1 MESKHAVNLLAALAQ
16 DTRLAIFRL
25 LVQAGP
31 SGVSAG
37 QIGAAV
43 KAPPATVSF
52 HLKELAHAELVI
64 ARQQSRYIFY
74 SANFERMSNLLAFL
88 TENCCAADGT
98 ECAGVCA
105 RAARPATNA
114 PAAPKRSKVRKG
126 TNSH

>member
-1 MESKHAVNLLAALAQ
+1 MESKLAVGLLSALAQ

-37 QIGAAV
+37 EIGAAV

-52 HLKELAHAELVI
+52 HLKELAHAELVT

-74 SANFERMSNLLAFL
+74 SANYQRMSELLAFL
-88 TENCCAADGT
+88 TENCCAADGLT
-98 ECAGVCA
+98 CDGVCA
-105 RAARPATNA
+105 PSARPVI
-114 PAAPKRSKVRKG
+114 KRPIAKG
-126 TNSH
+126 RSSARRRARSI